1 PLERLVVASS
11 MSIYGEGLY
20 EDSEGNPHASAERT
34 LEQLRGGLWELT
46 DSGGRKL
53 RPVPTPETKQLTL
66 ASVYALSKYDQERMC
81 LMVGRTYSIP
91 VVALRLFNV
100 FGPRQALSNPYTG
113 VLAIF
118 ASRYLNNRPPVIFE
132 DGNQK
137 RDFVSVY
144 DVARAFRLALER
156 PGLSG
161 AVLNIGSGNAYTIRE
176 IAEKMGR
183 VLQKDSLEPVVTGQ
197 YRMGDIRH
205 CFADIGLAGDVI
217 GYRPQVKLS
226 DGMAELAEW
235 LPGRLA
241 EDRFDSAAEELM
253 RRGLTV

>member
-1 PLERLVVASS
+1 

-20 EDSEGNPHASAERT
+20 RDSDGNQHTNAGRS
-34 LEQLRGGLWELT
+34 LEQLRGGIWELS
-46 DSGGRKL
+46 DHLGRRL
-53 RPVPTPETKQLTL
+53 VPVPTPETKQLTI
-66 ASVYALSKYDQERMC
+66 ASIYALSKYDQERMC
-81 LMVGRTYSIP
+81 MMVGRAYHIP

-118 ASRYLNNRPPVIFE
+118 ASRYLNDRPPVIFE
-132 DGNQK
+132 DGYQK

-144 DVARAFRLALER
+144 DVARAFRLAMEK
-156 PGLSG
+156 PGLTD
-161 AVLNIGSGNAYTIRE
+161 AVFNIGSGKVYTIRE
-176 IAEKMGR
+176 IAQKMGQ
-183 VLQKDSLEPVVTGQ
+183 VLKKDSLEPVVNGQ

-205 CFADIGLAGDVI
+205 CFADITLAGETI
-217 GYRPQVKLS
+217 GYAPRTDLAE
-226 DGMAELAEW
+226 GIAELAEW